1 MCFIMCG
8 CIVFSDEPA
17 GENTMIRVK
26 GRKIEFGK
34 PWDHPTFGWD
44 NEYGRAVMK

>member
-8 CIVFSDEPA
+8 CIVFSDKPA

-34 PWDHPTFGWD
+34 PCDHPTFGWD